1 MFSSRL
7 VATGITKL
15 IGCWL
20 ILSLSLFGL
29 NSGAIAAPKAKEIP
43 FWNDSEEESQ
53 LAPNHSFLQSF
64 LDKYV
69 QAEHPSGIT
78 RFDYTKVSVEDRDG
92 LKQYLDTLQLY
103 DPRQFSTLAQKAY
116 WLNLYNAGLIDQIL
130 DSEPEE
136 SMKDISSRVLWRKK
150 RFYISMQ
157 KLSLDNIQ
165 HGILRPIFSDPR
177 VHFCLFAGT
186 IGSANMMPKA
196 FTTDNIEA
204 MLDKGVRDYLNHARG
219 VSFDDNRLILS
230 RIFDWYQED
239 FGGNLDGVK
248 AFISAY
254 LTEDT
259 VFRVAQSEGVRYEYD
274 WTLNKP

>member
-1 MFSSRL
+1 MFRSKL
-7 VATGITKL
+7 VAIGITKL

-29 NSGAIAAPKAKEIP
+29 NSGVIAAPKAKEIS

-53 LAPNHSFLQSF
+53 LTPDHSFLQAF

-69 QAEHPSGIT
+69 QAEHPSGVT
-78 RFDYTKVSVEDRDG
+78 RFDYTKVSIEDRDG

-103 DPRQFSTLAQKAY
+103 DPRQFSMLVQKAY
-116 WLNLYNAGLIDQIL
+116 WLNLYNAGLIDQII

-136 SMKDISSRVLWRKK
+136 SIKDISGRVLWRKK

-157 KLSLDNIQ
+157 KVSLDNIQ
-165 HGILRPIFSDPR
+165 HGILRPIFADPR
-177 VHFCLFAGT
+177 VHFCLFGGT
-186 IGSANMMPKA
+186 IGSANIMPKA
-196 FTTDNIEA
+196 FTANNIEA
-204 MLDKGVRDYLNHARG
+204 MLDRGVRDYLNHSRG
-219 VSFDDNRLILS
+219 VSFDDNRLVLS

-239 FGGNLDGVK
+239 FGGNLGGVK
-248 AFISAY
+248 AFVSTY
-254 LTEDT
+254 LPEDT

-274 WTLNKP
+274 WSLNKP